1 MSLRPPGVSVGRAC
15 ALLQLSRSQYYA
27 AGQAAAAPAVAAT
40 EQRLRER
47 LEALC
52 LEFPRYGYRRLTAQL
67 RREGF
72 LVNHK
77 RVLRLQQE
85 LHLTCRVRR
94 RTVRTTQSQHGFGRY
109 PNLLPHHPVHG
120 LNQAWVAD
128 FTYLRLRDQFAYLAV
143 LLDAYSRK
151 VIGWALATEPTTAL
165 CVQALRQAL
174 TARRP
179 APGFLHHSDQGVQYA
194 STEYV
199 ALLQAHGAVL
209 SMSRTG
215 NPYDNARMESFF
227 KTLKH
232 EEVYLNEYETVADA
246 RRRLP
251 HFLEAV
257 YNQQRLHSAL
267 GYLPPN
273 EFEDQLP
280 VPK

>member
-1 MSLRPPGVSVGRAC
+1 MDVRHPGLTVGRAC
-15 ALLQLSRSQYYA
+15 ALLGLSRSHFYA
-27 AGQAAAAPAVAAT
+27 GRPAATAAARAAD
-40 EQRLRER
+40 EQRLRDR

-52 LEFPRYGYRRLTAQL
+52 LAFPRYGYRRLTAQL

-85 LHLTCRVRR
+85 LLLTCRVRR
-94 RTVRTTQSQHGFGRY
+94 RTVRTTQSQHEFGRY
-109 PNLLPHHPVHG
+109 PHLLPQREVTG
-120 LNQAWVAD
+120 LNQVWVAD

-151 VIGWALATEPTTAL
+151 VIGWALGTHANTAL
-165 CVQALRQAL
+165 CVAALRQAL
-174 TARRP
+174 ATRQP
-179 APGFLHHSDQGVQYA
+179 AAGFLHHSDQGVQYA
-194 STEYV
+194 STEYI
-199 ALLQAHGAVL
+199 ALLQAHGAVI

-215 NPYDNARMESFF
+215 RPTDNAQVESFF

-232 EEVYLNEYETVADA
+232 EEVYLNEYETIADA
-246 RRRLP
+246 EARLP

-257 YNQQRLHSAL
+257 YNEQRLHSAL

-273 EFEDQLP
+273 EFEAQSP
-280 VPK
+280 HPE

>member
-1 MSLRPPGVSVGRAC
+1 LTVARAC

-27 AGQAAAAPAVAAT
+27 AGQVPAAAPLAAA
-40 EQRLRER
+40 EQQLRER

-67 RREGF
+67 RREGWR
-72 LVNHK
+72 VNHK

-94 RTVRTTQSQHGFGRY
+94 RTVRTTQSQHGFRRY
-109 PNLLPHHPVHG
+109 PNLLRHHPVEG
-120 LNQAWVAD
+120 LNQAWAAD

-143 LLDAYSRK
+143 LLDVHSRK
-151 VIGWALATEPTTAL
+151 VIGWALGTEATTAL
-165 CVQALRQAL
+165 CVRALRQAL
-174 TARRP
+174 TRRRP
-179 APGFLHHSDQGVQYA
+179 PAGFLHHSDQGVQYA

-199 ALLQAHGAVL
+199 ALLEAHGAVL

-215 NPYDNARMESFF
+215 NPYDNAQVESFF

-232 EEVYLNEYETVADA
+232 EEVYLNEYATVADA
-246 RRRLP
+246 QRRLP

-257 YNQQRLHSAL
+257 YNQKRLHSAL
-267 GYLPPN
+267 GYLPPS
-273 EFEDQLP
+273 EFEAQLAT
-280 VPK
+280 PK